1 MKTIRRLSVYS
12 GSFGVAL
19 LGHFCKARLVSIIS
33 TTSSLTVMQAFYRS
47 VNNLSFNYFQVAV
60 EYHAKTNLVS
70 NRLKRQNYNQLM
82 AFKKEREQDPPFWFF
97 HVEYIF
103 QLAWS
108 PKYSTVKILHL
119 PTLWIFLNIHWKDWW
134 WSWSSNT
141 LATWCKAPIHLKR
154 P

>member
-1 MKTIRRLSVYS
+1 
-12 GSFGVAL
+12 
-19 LGHFCKARLVSIIS
+19 
-33 TTSSLTVMQAFYRS
+33 MQAFYRS

-103 QLAWS
+103 QLA
-108 PKYSTVKILHL
+108 
-119 PTLWIFLNIHWKDWW
+119 
-134 WSWSSNT
+134 
-141 LATWCKAPIHLKR
+141 
-154 P
+154 